1 MTNEI
6 EKLTTDL
13 ATRAAGILVTDQLS
27 ADWAT
32 EIIHAGKG
40 LIRKIQ
46 LFYETR
52 KKKAH
57 ELWKLECDEE
67 KIDIAKI
74 EPVIDKL
81 NQGVS
86 NWRAE
91 EQRKRDT
98 AEAEARRAEEKRRWL
113 EEEVLRKVKEAEEK
127 AERERQRL
135 ERLAEQLRREAAK
148 KPDDEAAM
156 RRIEEEREKLRLR
169 AAENQRR
176 VEEATN
182 RAIDKAAKAESKMAP
197 ASIIPEAPKTEGLAM
212 RDNWCFEVVDPAAV
226 PEEYKIIDEVKLGKA
241 IRMVWGQIHVP
252 GVRIFNKPYMAE
264 IGKRTKA

>member
-1 MTNEI
+1 MTNDL

-212 RDNWCFEVVDPAAV
+212 RNNYSFEVTNKVAL
-226 PEEYKIIDEVKLGKA
+226 PEEFKIADQVALNAMARIKKEGFKIPGGRVINKASMASISAKGK
-241 IRMVWGQIHVP
+241 
-252 GVRIFNKPYMAE
+252 
-264 IGKRTKA
+264 

>member
-13 ATRAAGILVTDQLS
+13 ATRAAGVQVVDQAS
-27 ADWAT
+27 ANRAT
-32 EIIHAGKG
+32 ELILAGKDVIKKIKGFFAPLKDSAKAAHQG
-40 LIRKIQ
+40 LVDK
-46 LFYETR
+46 EKT
-52 KKKAH
+52 
-57 ELWKLECDEE
+57 ELAKVQPA
-67 KIDIAKI
+67 IDRL
-74 EPVIDKL
+74 DL
-81 NQGVS
+81 S
-86 NWRAE
+86 LSTWRAE